1 MHEVKFRKIANVQ
14 MNEKDQT
21 AANEAIVLK
30 LLRTAGEHNFTSQLS
45 GEHKQW
51 IVTERYNRVDLEV

>member
-1 MHEVKFRKIANVQ
+1 